1 VALKAGAV
9 GRLGVRTA
17 ATLGAQ
23 HVGKG
28 RFGHS
33 AILPDGKAPAIRSR
47 PPPVRGAAGCKADY
61 DGGCFVMTL
70 ARMPDILTLTMNP
83 ALDISTAIDRVEP
96 VHKLR
101 CGPHQTHPG
110 GGGINMARV
119 LHRLGSRVRAIYT
132 AGGPLGRELS
142 ALLDAERVPS

>member
-1 VALKAGAV
+1 MRWPQGPGQGLAGREVGVAEVALEAGAV

-17 ATLGAQ
+17 AALGAQ

-28 RFGHS
+28 RFGHP
-33 AILPDGKAPAIRSR
+33 AILPDGKAPAIPA
-47 PPPVRGAAGCKADY
+47 PPAPGEGGAAGCEADY

-110 GGGINMARV
+110 GGGIRRWRV
-119 LHRLGSRVRAIYT
+119 CCTVWGA
-132 AGGPLGRELS
+132 A
-142 ALLDAERVPS
+142 